1 MAVSRAG
8 GKLEAA
14 FERFGL
20 AAAVAGAR
28 AIDVGAST
36 GGFTQALLAHG
47 AHSVLAADV
56 GHGQLHASLRAD
68 PRVTSLEGVDWKRLS
83 LAVAEGPFDF
93 FTVDVS
99 FVAARSMLR
108 SLAFRLRDGAEGVV
122 LVKPQFELPDRM
134 VKRGDVAAPE
144 LRRAA
149 LDRFAKKAGE

>member
-1 MAVSRAG
+1 
-8 GKLEAA
+8 
-14 FERFGL
+14 
-20 AAAVAGAR
+20 
-28 AIDVGAST
+28 
-36 GGFTQALLAHG
+36 
-47 AHSVLAADV
+47 
-56 GHGQLHASLRAD
+56 LRAD
-68 PRVTSLEGVDWKRLS
+68 PRVTNLERVDWKTLP
-83 LAVAEGPFDF
+83 LAEAPGPFDF

-149 LDRFAKKAGE
+149 LDRFAKKAGELGFEIVAHADSPVPGGEGTVEILAHLRF